1 VNGADF
7 NVGAA
12 AAAAVQVNAIGPR
25 EQLVKLCERWKACG
39 FWPVHVLAIDPNGA
53 RGQPRLLPPAS
64 LSTGKSAGEEGREG
78 VSQV

>member
-1 VNGADF
+1 
-7 NVGAA
+7 
-12 AAAAVQVNAIGPR
+12 
-25 EQLVKLCERWKACG
+25 VKLCERWKACG